1 MFISILTRF
10 TSTHNVSVLQEIEIR
25 PGIVTKDSDGQI
37 QCHPIYSR
45 VLSLFAES
53 NTLQYA
59 VPGGLIGLLRSPHV
73 LTHLSDWLSACRC
86 WYDGGS
92 HALSR

>member
-1 MFISILTRF
+1 MAGGSILHGILRVDQVWFDVHLSISRF
-10 TSTHNVSVLQEIEIR
+10 INPRNTCATQEIEIR

-59 VPGGLIGLLRSPHV
+59 VPGGLIGLLLSSHV
-73 LTHLSDWLSACRC
+73 HTQPF
-86 WYDGGS
+86 
-92 HALSR
+92 